1 MKERNISKVWS
12 LSLLVTGILTIMLGV
27 TGMTDTAARDT
38 LIRVLGTAE
47 ILALPV
53 LACTTALKIKNR

>member
-12 LSLLVTGILTIMLGV
+12 LSLLATGIFAILLGAA
-27 TGMTDTAARDT
+27 GMTDTAVGDT

-53 LACTTALKIKNR
+53 LAFTTVLKIKNR